1 MIAKDVSFLNAT
13 SNVTRGLLSWN
24 RSQLLTALPKSPNTM
39 SSYVMKRCEER
50 KVEVMAL
57 SKASSSQI
65 SISIDVWTSSNY
77 MSFLGV
83 VAHFVGKLVD
93 LGLARPLI
101 GRTFA
106 TPN

>member
-1 MIAKDVSFLNAT
+1 
-13 SNVTRGLLSWN
+13 
-24 RSQLLTALPKSPNTM
+24 
-39 SSYVMKRCEER
+39 
-50 KVEVMAL
+50 MAL
-57 SKASSSQI
+57 LKALNSRI

>member
-1 MIAKDVSFLNAT
+1 ML
-13 SNVTRGLLSWN
+13 
-24 RSQLLTALPKSPNTM
+24 
-39 SSYVMKRCEER
+39 SYVMKRCKER
-50 KVEVMAL
+50 KVKVMVL
-57 SKASSSQI
+57 LKASNSRI
-65 SISIDVWTSSNY
+65 SISIDVWTSNNY